1 MLAQKLGNANI
12 DFANVD
18 EIIELSS
25 FGREVS
31 EDELNYV
38 LSAIV
43 GMRPQNPMQ
52 TLLAIQ
58 MLTNHKLLL
67 ENARQ
72 AASSTTLL
80 ERESALQAH
89 HKLNRNSATLA
100 EVFQRLQSG
109 GQQAVQNV
117 SISDGSQAIVG
128 NVTQVRNELP
138 PVAPPPSPILN
149 CRILRTDRG
158 GSGCGSERRHG
169 HGVCTEMAPV
179 VGQPTLRGED
189 PIGQALPVAS
199 SLRQTALPYAR
210 RCAGLWCPA
219 GQPKCIEDRLLSQRG
234 H

>member
-58 MLTNHKLLL
+58 MVTNHKLLL

-109 GQQAVQNV
+109 GQ
-117 SISDGSQAIVG
+117 
-128 NVTQVRNELP
+128 
-138 PVAPPPSPILN
+138 
-149 CRILRTDRG
+149 
-158 GSGCGSERRHG
+158 
-169 HGVCTEMAPV
+169 
-179 VGQPTLRGED
+179 
-189 PIGQALPVAS
+189 
-199 SLRQTALPYAR
+199 
-210 RCAGLWCPA
+210 
-219 GQPKCIEDRLLSQRG
+219 
-234 H
+234 

>member
-1 MLAQKLGNANI
+1 MGTLMLAQKLGNANI

-58 MLTNHKLLL
+58 MVTNHKLLL

-138 PVAPPPSPILN
+138 PVAPPAVPDPELPDSQ
-149 CRILRTDRG
+149 DRP
-158 GSGCGSERRHG
+158 RRKR
-169 HGVCTEMAPV
+169 V
-179 VGQPTLRGED
+179 
-189 PIGQALPVAS
+189 
-199 SLRQTALPYAR
+199 
-210 RCAGLWCPA
+210 
-219 GQPKCIEDRLLSQRG
+219 RL
-234 H
+234 